1 MHDAVVAWSQLGSV
15 AYVSKSGLLPR
26 CRVVSH
32 FLSLSLSLIT
42 TRCMHASATCVVNV
56 PIFEKIPP
64 GFVGFGSAHRASYR
78 TPNSPNPRSLAA
90 VLPRVT
96 IRKHIN
102 IDIYFWIRR
111 VAAAGVY

>member
-15 AYVSKSGLLPR
+15 AYVSKVGWLPR

-32 FLSLSLSLIT
+32 FLSLSLIT
-42 TRCMHASATCVVNV
+42 TRCMHASATRVVNV
-56 PIFEKIPP
+56 SIFEKISP
-64 GFVGFGSAHRASYR
+64 GFVGFGSAHRVSYR
-78 TPNSPNPRSLAA
+78 TPNSPSPRSLAA
-90 VLPRVT
+90 VLHRVT

-102 IDIYFWIRR
+102 IDIYFWTRR